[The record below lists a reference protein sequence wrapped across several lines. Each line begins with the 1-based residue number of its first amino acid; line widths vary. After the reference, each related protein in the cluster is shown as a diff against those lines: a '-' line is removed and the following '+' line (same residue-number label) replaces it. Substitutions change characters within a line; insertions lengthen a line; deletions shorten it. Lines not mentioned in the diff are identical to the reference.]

1 MIPMAKQMKDSGVE
15 WIGEIPD
22 NWSVFKTLRLLD
34 MPITDGPHETPS
46 LYDEGIPFI
55 SAEAVSCGCGGID
68 FSRKRGYISREYYVE
83 CCKKYTPRLHDIYMI
98 KSGATTG
105 RVSMVDTEVE
115 FAIWSP
121 LAVFRANS
129 KKIAPRYLFYS
140 LQADYYQNQI
150 SLSWSFGTQQ
160 NIGMRVL
167 EQLKLAVPVVEE
179 QQKIVEFLDSKCTE
193 IDKVVEQTR
202 ATIEEYKKLKQA
214 IITDAVTKGVRG
226 PRPMKP
232 SGLEW
237 IGDIPEEW
245 CMKRFKYLG
254 TYRNGLT
261 YKPEELSD
269 SGILVL
275 RSSNIQNGQIALE
288 DNVYVDSV
296 IKDELKVRKG
306 DILICSRNGSRELIG
321 KNAIIKDDMDASFG
335 AFMMIF
341 RSNSPEYMRYI
352 LNSSVF
358 SYYLASFFTATIN
371 QLTANNFGNMKVPFC
386 SNLEE
391 QKGII
396 DFLDAKCAEI
406 DCIIEKKE
414 QLIEELGSYKKSL
427 IYEYVTGK
435 KEVTA

>member
-1 MIPMAKQMKDSGVE
+1 MYGSGS
-15 WIGEIPD
+15 I
-22 NWSVFKTLRLLD
+22 SFKTCGEYKEGPTVLLGRKGTLNAPQYITGKYWNVDTAFDVAVTDDIALRFYYYLATCFD
-34 MPITDGPHETPS
+34 YTYYSSQTAVPS
-46 LYDEGIPFI
+46 MTQSNYLSMRLPIPFI
-55 SAEAVSCGCGGID
+55 NVQNCIVKLLDAKCAEI
-68 FSRKRGYISREYYVE
+68 
-83 CCKKYTPRLHDIYMI
+83 CKIIER
-98 KSGATTG
+98 
-105 RVSMVDTEVE
+105 
-115 FAIWSP
+115 
-121 LAVFRANS
+121 
-129 KKIAPRYLFYS
+129 
-140 LQADYYQNQI
+140 
-150 SLSWSFGTQQ
+150 
-160 NIGMRVL
+160 
-167 EQLKLAVPVVEE
+167 
-179 QQKIVEFLDSKCTE
+179 
-193 IDKVVEQTR
+193 TR

-226 PRPMKP
+226 PRSMKP
-232 SGLEW
+232 SGVEW

-406 DCIIEKKE
+406 DRIIEKKE